1 MRITGEGLSVLNG
14 IAPVPVIVGNGGSVE
29 WGKVE
34 GSDRTVKMRVEGWA
48 GGGKN
53 DNSETG
59 MRLIVAPASRPAFAR
74 LVSSEDS
81 MGASRRDAGKGPPLT
96 ASPITVACCKEV
108 ASPEEREVKDVEL
121 AAGLVEPAV
130 DTPGTRILLVSAAC
144 SGMYKTSRRCIVS
157 EAHILLH
164 LRICATVTPYLS
176 ATPGSESV
184 GRT

>member
-1 MRITGEGLSVLNG
+1 
-14 IAPVPVIVGNGGSVE
+14 
-29 WGKVE
+29 
-34 GSDRTVKMRVEGWA
+34 MRVEGWA

-81 MGASRRDAGKGPPLT
+81 MGASRRDVGNGRPRT
-96 ASPITVACCKEV
+96 ASPMTVVCCDSMAC
-108 ASPEEREVKDVEL
+108 PEEREVKDVAL
-121 AAGLVEPAV
+121 AAGLVEPPV
-130 DTPGTRILLVSAAC
+130 ETPGTRILLVSAAC
-144 SGMYKTSRRCIVS
+144 NGIYKTLRRCIVS

-176 ATPGSESV
+176 ATPGRESV